1 MAKGKLSL
9 LLGALLL
16 AVGCGMNGANA
27 DDRQEECK
35 GTPMDAVMMLPAP
48 LRKWGQINC
57 TPFGHALVSREG
69 WVWASLDD
77 ASKIRIPSQS
87 ARGKLAEI
95 GNTSYFTSIHEAPVE
110 GEDRDNAAKIF
121 QDGLDLKGDMSN
133 VYRVELRSVSGG
145 NMVVYFFDF
154 GTFAGGMWCPED
166 GCVPETRF
174 LIMEQDEAHKPRSPS
189 V

>member
-9 LLGALLL
+9 VVGALLL
-16 AVGCGMNGANA
+16 GVGGLNGANA

-95 GNTSYFTSIHEAPVE
+95 GNASYFTSIHETPVE
-110 GEDRDNAAKIF
+110 GEDRANAAQVF
-121 QDGLDLKGDMSN
+121 QDGLELRGDAPN
-133 VYRVELRSVSGG
+133 VYRVELKSVSGG
-145 NMVVYFFDF
+145 TMVVYFFDF
-154 GTFAGGMWCPED
+154 GTFAGGMWCPEG